1 VRFVPDLDNQPIGE
15 VAATDGD
22 AGSRIGQTS
31 AQTPLNSGPGGI
43 VPPDHGVRQPAV
55 PESLRVSA
63 DDLAAETREVAWSG
77 DRGAVRVGDE
87 GSYTPDSC
95 EQILEALK
103 VGQVEQ
109 VLESN
114 TLDGVQW
121 LSERQDALFKGF
133 LRSFTVGDVPRVQ
146 YMGSKVILTLPQRN
160 VHPLALVFYPLQFGN
175 PAPHPD
181 QFIEQLLFGFL
192 FVLHVVFPEMRT

>member
-1 VRFVPDLDNQPIGE
+1 M
-15 VAATDGD
+15 
-22 AGSRIGQTS
+22 
-31 AQTPLNSGPGGI
+31 
-43 VPPDHGVRQPAV
+43 PPDHGVRQPAV

-109 VLESN
+109 VLEG
-114 TLDGVQW
+114 DVFDIIQG
-121 LSERQDALFKGF
+121 LSQCHDALFKCF
-133 LRSFTVGDVPRVQ
+133 LHPFALGDVPRVQ
-146 YMGSKVILTLPQRN
+146 YKGSKAILTLPPRN
-160 VHPLALVFYPLQFGN
+160 VHPLVLVFYLLKFGN
-175 PAPHPD
+175 PAPHPA
-181 QFIEQLLFGFL
+181 QFVEQLLSGFL
-192 FVLHVVFPEMRT
+192 FVLHVVLPHMQTAAFQP